1 MTPIRH
7 VPITSLPLSRLTP
20 VLRRAQWR
28 EVETTIG
35 RARELLHGRTVWNV
49 NSTEHGGGVAELLR
63 SLLGYARGAGVD
75 ARWVVIDGDPEFFA
89 LTKRLHNDLHGGD
102 GGGGGPLGSREREL
116 YERTLERNVVEL
128 RELIRPGDIVLL
140 HDPQTAGLAPHLSDL
155 GARVAWRCHI
165 GGDLPDES
173 ARSAWRFLLPYV
185 RAAQACVFSRP
196 EFAWDGLAPERLAF
210 ISPSIDA
217 LAVKNAPMARPAVH
231 AILVA
236 CGLLDATTVGA
247 PVFTRDDGSPGRVDR
262 RVELVED
269 ARLTL
274 STPMVV
280 QVSRWDR
287 LKDPVG
293 VIEGFAAHAD
303 ALGDAHLV
311 LAGPDTQAVAD
322 DPEGAVVLDESR
334 AAWRA
339 LAPAVRARVHLV
351 SLPMADSEE
360 NAAIVNAL
368 QRHAR
373 VVCQKSI
380 AEGFGLTVAEAM
392 WKSRPVVASGVGGI
406 QDQIE
411 DGVSGILI
419 GDPRDLDAF
428 GKALARLLGDRELAQ
443 EMGRQA
449 RRRVRDGF
457 LGPRHLIE
465 YVELFGRLLDGTP
478 LQPAGGP
485 SAPG

>member
-1 MTPIRH
+1 MTPIRQ
-7 VPITSLPLSRLTP
+7 VPITSLPLARFAP
-20 VLRRAQWR
+20 VLRRSQWR
-28 EVETTIG
+28 EIEDAVG
-35 RARELLHGRTVWNV
+35 GARELLRGRTVWNV
-49 NSTEHGGGVAELLR
+49 SSTEHGGGVAELLR

-75 ARWVVIDGDPEFFA
+75 ARWVVIEGDTEFFA
-89 LTKRLHNDLHGGD
+89 LTKRLHNDLHGSAGASEA
-102 GGGGGPLGSREREL
+102 LGSREREL
-116 YERTLERNVVEL
+116 YERTLERNVADL
-128 RELIRPGDIVLL
+128 RDLVRAGDIVLL
-140 HDPQTAGLAPHLSDL
+140 HDPQTAGLAPHLKDL
-155 GARVAWRCHI
+155 GAHVAWRCHI
-165 GGDLPDES
+165 GRDLPDEL
-173 ARSAWRFLLPYV
+173 ARSAWQFLLPYV
-185 RAAQACVFSRP
+185 RAAQTCVFSRP
-196 EFAWDGLAPERLAF
+196 EYAWEGLAPEQLAF
-210 ISPSIDA
+210 ILPSIDP
-217 LAVKNAPMARPAVH
+217 LAVKNAPLAPRAVH

-247 PVFTRDDGSPGRVDR
+247 PVFTREDGSPGRVDR

-269 ARLTL
+269 ARLAL
-274 STPMVV
+274 STPTVV

-293 VIEGFAAHAD
+293 VIEGFAAHAG

-322 DPEGAVVLDESR
+322 DPEGAVVLEESR

-339 LAPAVRARVHLV
+339 LAPAVRARVHLAC
-351 SLPMADSEE
+351 LPMADSEE

-392 WKSRPVVASGVGGI
+392 WKGRPVVASRVGGI

-419 GDPRDLDAF
+419 DDPRDLDEF
-428 GKALARLLGDRELAQ
+428 GTALARLLGDRELAQ
-443 EMGRQA
+443 RMGVQA

-465 YVELFGRLLDGTP
+465 YVELFGRLIGGAP
-478 LQPAGGP
+478 LPPAEGP
-485 SAPG
+485 SPSK